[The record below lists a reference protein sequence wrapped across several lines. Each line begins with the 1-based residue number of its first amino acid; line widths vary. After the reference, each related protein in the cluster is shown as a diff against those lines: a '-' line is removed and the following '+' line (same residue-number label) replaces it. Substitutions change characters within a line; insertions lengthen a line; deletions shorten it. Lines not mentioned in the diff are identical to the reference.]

1 MSNQVRIPAKSTF
14 KQNEVCQIT
23 GVKPYV
29 LKFWEEQ
36 FEEINPI
43 TSAVGKKLYEHGD
56 IEAIALVKQLLF
68 DYKLSIDDAK
78 KEIKIRLKTNAD
90 EKEETDSSENNS
102 TIPVEIAHE
111 LKDAKLLND
120 QAIDSQVQQDL
131 EDFEQTIVH
140 EINKSSEVNKFES
153 KEFDQNHF
161 EHGSILDQVIEKKT
175 AESKQIKIKKSQ
187 FTDKDK
193 QNLILA
199 KAKLQNMLMVSNQ
212 IKARENIQ

>member
-1 MSNQVRIPAKSTF
+1 MSNQIRIPAKSTF

-68 DYKLSIDDAK
+68 DHKLSIDDAK
-78 KEIKIRLKTNAD
+78 KEIKIRLKTNVD

-120 QAIDSQVQQDL
+120 QAIDSQIQQDL

-140 EINKSSEVNKFES
+140 EINKSSEVNKCEP

-175 AESKQIKIKKSQ
+175 AESKQTKIKKSQ